1 MRISDWSSD
10 VCSSDLMTLFTPAL
24 KPLLQAP
31 GALLAP
37 GIYDSFS
44 ALIAQQA
51 GFKAAYLSGA
61 SIAYTRLGRSDVGLT
76 TYTEVEQTL
85 SRIADRVQLPIIVA
99 GDTGSG
105 SALIALST
113 VRGCAKARAAMRQL
127 EDQTFP
133 KRYGHDQGKT
143 NAPPPK

>member
-1 MRISDWSSD
+1 
-10 VCSSDLMTLFTPAL
+10 MTLFTPAL
-24 KPLLQAP
+24 KPFLQAP

-85 SRIADRVQLPIIVA
+85 SRIADRVQLPIIVD
-99 GDTGSG
+99 GDTGFG
-105 SALIALST
+105 NALNVMRT
-113 VRGCAKARAAMRQL
+113 VRGFEKAGAAMIQL
-127 EDQTFP
+127 EDQ
-133 KRYGHDQGKT
+133 KIGRASCRERVCQ
-143 NAPPPK
+143 